1 MFPLCL
7 AQPEVWHMRFFLLTE
22 KELSELLKEVFEGY
36 ESDVEETADV
46 AADLAAI
53 DVELPSLDNVEMPQ
67 GGSSKDQTPKK
78 LRSSDRGN
86 DDHVIEIATS
96 SSQHNADL
104 GAFQYPGHIPPLKYV
119 LIPRHI
125 CSVKVHC

>member
-7 AQPEVWHMRFFLLTE
+7 AQPDVWYMHFFLLTE
-22 KELSELLKEVFEGY
+22 KELSELLTEVFEGY

-46 AADLAAI
+46 AADLPAI